1 MVIKYLKIN
10 DLILEYTI
18 HFEARRSLSMRF
30 RDEKLVVKAP
40 LNIPL
45 KLLDDWIESKKDWIL
60 RQYRVQQTLNLNED
74 EMWFLNKKI
83 KLEYHE
89 AVHFAYTLSDG
100 IIHVYHPKRM
110 LKQNA
115 YLRMRMDLAEKIILP
130 IYQAMV
136 EHTGLQAKS
145 VSIKS
150 LKRSWGRCDSKQHI
164 RLNERLIE
172 CDPRFIEYV
181 CVHELMHLKH
191 MNHSKQ
197 FYASI
202 EKILPDYQKRRRL
215 TPYQYAY
222 LT

>member
-1 MVIKYLKIN
+1 MVIKYLTIN
-10 DLILEYTI
+10 ELVLEYTI
-18 HFEARRSLSMRF
+18 HFENRRSLSMRF
-30 RDEKLVVKAP
+30 RDAQLVVKAP
-40 LNIPL
+40 EQVSL
-45 KLLDDWIESKKDWIL
+45 KLLDDWINSKKDWIL
-60 RQYRVQQTLNLNED
+60 KQYRVQQTLNLNED
-74 EMWFLNKKI
+74 EMWFLNQKI
-83 KLEYHE
+83 KIVYQQGSQFSYSVTDGC
-89 AVHFAYTLSDG
+89 VH
-100 IIHVYHPKRM
+100 IHHPARM

-115 YLRMRMDLAEKIILP
+115 WLRMRMDLAHKIILP
-130 IYQAMV
+130 IYHAMC
-136 EHTGLQAKS
+136 EETGLNPLS

-150 LKRSWGRCDSKQHI
+150 MKRSWGRCDSKRNI

-172 CDPRFIEYV
+172 CDPRFIAYV

-202 EKILPDYQKRRRL
+202 EKVLPDYQKRRRL

>member
-10 DLILEYTI
+10 NLTLEYAI
-18 HFEARRSLSMRF
+18 HFEDRRSLSMRF
-30 RDEKLVVKAP
+30 RDEQLVVKAP
-40 LNIPL
+40 MNIPL
-45 KLLDDWIESKKDWIL
+45 KVLDDWIESKKEWIL
-60 RQYRVQQTLNLNED
+60 RQYRVQQTLNLDED

-83 KLEYHE
+83 KLEYHQAPRFSITIE
-89 AVHFAYTLSDG
+89 GSV
-100 IIHVYHPKRM
+100 IHIHHPARM

-115 YLRMRMDLAEKIILP
+115 MLRMRMVLAHQIISP
-130 IYQAMV
+130 IYQAMC
-136 EHTGLQAKS
+136 EKTGLQARS
-145 VSIKS
+145 ISIKFM
-150 LKRSWGRCDSKQHI
+150 KRSWGRCDSKQNI

-202 EKILPDYQKRRRL
+202 EAILPDYQKRRRL